1 MSVLEHAVHTEVL
14 HSCCA
19 LSLDGRNTCAVQM
32 QCLSSLHIESRP
44 MQESSGVHHGH
55 MTVPTLPQPQEMA
68 VCTLPLQAPVMAI
81 AFAPEQSQTA
91 LDASYTFAVGLETG
105 VISVWS
111 ISCSAPSAQADAK
124 CVWESPVAY
133 RHCASVMRLCWQQAA
148 GESVSD
154 RECAQKPV
162 MHLASCGDDQCVRIF
177 SVCIEDT
184 SSESN

>member
-1 MSVLEHAVHTEVL
+1 MPFKLAHRIKAHARIIWGASWTHDSAYFATASRDGSTKL
-14 HSCCA
+14 WHS
-19 LSLDGRNTCAVQM
+19 
-32 QCLSSLHIESRP
+32 SSLSENAK
-44 MQESSGVHHGH
+44 
-55 MTVPTLPQPQEMA
+55 T
-68 VCTLPLQAPVMAI
+68 VCTLPLQAPVMAV

-111 ISCSAPSAQADAK
+111 ISCCAPSAQADAK